1 MMTKTAP
8 PPSQI
13 TAASDRTTIWVPEA
27 ESIMV
32 ALFGGGDSA
41 DEKFKETT
49 YAELELER
57 VSQVTQQITLGG
69 IVVIVLSYAI
79 GMFPLVYSLI
89 SGALMLYDDA
99 VIRKWFLG
107 NVRPGEKLY
116 EESLTCPVTTSA
128 PETTSPAAA
137 ISESPG
143 EGEVPDAQLASADL
157 PMAATGPPAL
167 RRRLVP

>member
-1 MMTKTAP
+1 M
-8 PPSQI
+8 
-13 TAASDRTTIWVPEA
+13 PEA
-27 ESIMV
+27 ESLLA

-69 IVVIVLSYAI
+69 VVVIVLSYAI

-107 NVRPGEKLY
+107 NVRLGERLY
-116 EESLTCPVTTSA
+116 GESLTRPVT
-128 PETTSPAAA
+128 PETASPAAA
-137 ISESPG
+137 NSESTG
-143 EGEVPDAQLASADL
+143 EREIPDAQLASTDL
-157 PMAATGPPAL
+157 TATGQPAF
-167 RRRLVP
+167 RRRRVPQ